1 MPKIFPVGMMLEIV
15 APIKKLYAGNSTKQ
29 IRFALDH
36 IAGGFNGALLFL
48 HAHQRGI
55 LLSQKPRGQ

>member
-15 APIKKLYAGNSTKQ
+15 AAIKKSYAGNSTKQ
-29 IRFALDH
+29 IRVALSH
-36 IAGGFNGALLFL
+36 IAGSFNGPVLFL

-55 LLSQKPRGQ
+55 LLSQKPRG